1 VILKASQRSGT
12 RNLAAHLLNARDN
25 EHVEL
30 LDIRGCVAD
39 DDLTAALVEMDAQ
52 AQGTKCRKP
61 LFSVSFNPPAHE
73 DATLEQFE
81 DAIKR
86 VEKQFGLENQARAL
100 IIHVKQGRRH
110 VHAVYSM
117 IDQDRKKALEVKFY
131 KNRLMEI
138 SRDLYREHKW
148 EIPKGLQQDRREA
161 KRKDQKIDRGMA
173 DNYTLAEKQQAERAG
188 RKPQEYKK
196 LIRELY
202 EQADT
207 RYAFEDSLA
216 EKGLFLAR
224 GDKRPF
230 CIVDATGDIQNLTK
244 LAGRRV
250 EQVREFL
257 GDPSTLPTVEQV
269 LEVLRQR
276 AVAERFKRSLSELRE
291 RQARER
297 NLYRKQLTEMQVQ
310 HRSQNDTLRRQQ
322 WRRTLEEERARA
334 QRLRGGIIRFFDK
347 LVTRV
352 TGDETRTQ
360 KRIGREREDSR
371 RRDLREKD
379 ELHRKQRHEREQL
392 KWGLRELEQKHQK
405 ETDSLREAI
414 VQDIEREDSLRD
426 KLRSID
432 RSRSEE
438 REQDGGREADSGRVA
453 PSRADDRGP
462 KLER

>member
-1 VILKASQRSGT
+1 MLLKASQRSGA
-12 RNLAAHLLNARDN
+12 RNLAAHLLNDRDN

-39 DDLTAALVEMDAQ
+39 DLTTALVEMDAQ
-52 AQGTKCRKP
+52 ATGTKARKP
-61 LFSVSFNPPAHE
+61 LFSVSFNPPEHE
-73 DATLEQFE
+73 EATLEQFE

-100 IIHVKQGRRH
+100 ILHQKKGRRH
-110 VHAVYSM
+110 VHAVWSM
-117 IDQDRKKALEVKFY
+117 IDRDQKKALEVKFY
-131 KNRLMEI
+131 KNRLMDI
-138 SRDLYREHKW
+138 ARDLYREHGW
-148 EIPKGLQQDRREA
+148 EVPKGLQQDKREA
-161 KRKDQKIDRGMA
+161 KRKGQKIDRGMA
-173 DNYTLAEKQQAERAG
+173 DNYTLAEKRQAERMG
-188 RKPQEYKK
+188 RNPQEFKK
-196 LIRELY
+196 LVRELY

-207 RYAFEDSLA
+207 RYAFESSLA

-224 GDKRPF
+224 GDRPY
-230 CIVDATGDIQNLTK
+230 CIVDATGHPQNLAR
-244 LAGRRV
+244 LVRRKQ
-250 EQVREFL
+250 EELEERL

-269 LEVLRQR
+269 QEVIRQR
-276 AVAERFKRSLSELRE
+276 ALDERFKRSLSELRE

-334 QRLRGGIIRFFDK
+334 QRLRGGIIRMFDK

-392 KWGLRELEQKHQK
+392 KWGLRELEVKHQK

-426 KLRSID
+426 KFRSVD
-432 RSRSEE
+432 RDRSEE
-438 REQDGGREADSGRVA
+438 REQDSGREADSGRDA
-453 PSRADDRGP
+453 PERADDRSP